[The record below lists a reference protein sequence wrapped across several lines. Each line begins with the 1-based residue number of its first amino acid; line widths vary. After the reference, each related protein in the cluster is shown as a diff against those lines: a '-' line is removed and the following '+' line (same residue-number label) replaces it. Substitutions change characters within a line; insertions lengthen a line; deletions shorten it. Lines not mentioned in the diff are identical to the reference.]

1 MAMHEEARNRVET
14 KLAFAIE
21 AEATR
26 PTKVRFVTAESLPYE
41 GRLGVVV
48 RNVPEEAGGFEL
60 DVAHL
65 ARAHEANTILSLSMA
80 DESDDHGSTVALLA
94 AATEQVGLA
103 FENYPLDADVVPT
116 EDELYLG
123 FVTHVVE
130 QLKAGENMVL
140 HSGADAT
147 RCGML
152 IGSVLVASGLDAA
165 TAIGVVDQMDATL
178 LAHEPQRT
186 FITDFARA
194 FGLVGDALTPLVEG
208 CLNARGWKFERS
220 RKDDVTL
227 FDLTVATDAASY
239 RLRFIV
245 RERQRAV
252 TCMFRLPVKAPADRR
267 SAVAALVCQINYRRW
282 LGAFDLDLRDGEL
295 LFRTDLMVANGT
307 LGTKAVQKSITA
319 SFAAC
324 DEALPQVCRV
334 AFSGE
339 TPEHVLGL
347 EDE

>member
-1 MAMHEEARNRVET
+1 MKRHDGTTTHIDA
-14 KLAFAIE
+14 KLAFA
-21 AEATR
+21 ADVDTTR
-26 PTKVRFVTAESLPYE
+26 HGTVLFVTADSLPYE

-48 RNVPEEAGGFEL
+48 PNDPEESSGV
-60 DVAHL
+60 DVDVVRL
-65 ARAHEANTILSLSMA
+65 ARAHQANTILSLSMR
-80 DESDDHGSTVALLA
+80 DEVDDHGSTVALLA
-94 AATEQVGLA
+94 AATEEVGLA
-103 FENYPLDADVVPT
+103 FENYPLDPDEAPT

-130 QLKAGENMVL
+130 QLKSGEHVVL
-140 HSGADAT
+140 HSGVDST
-147 RCGML
+147 RCGMV

-165 TAIGVVDQMDATL
+165 TAIGVVDEMDATL
-178 LAHEPQRT
+178 LGHEPQRT

-194 FGLVGDALTPLVEG
+194 FGLVGDALTPIVEG
-208 CLNARGWKFERS
+208 CLEARGWTFDRS
-220 RKDDVTL
+220 RKDDVAL
-227 FDLTVATDAASY
+227 FDLSVGTAAATY
-239 RLRFIV
+239 RLRFVV

-267 SAVAALVCQINYRRW
+267 WAVAALVCQINYRRW
-282 LGAFDLDLRDGEL
+282 LGAFELDLRDGEL
-295 LFRTDLMVANGT
+295 VFRTDLMVANGT